1 MRIRI
6 RVPQVLVAVAIL
18 AFGAVAAAVTAQY
31 QFDMQPCA
39 WCVLQ
44 RFIYLVVGALALAGA
59 FFANRTRRVF
69 TWLALLGA
77 LAGIASALWQQFYA
91 ASQLSC
97 DRTLAERIITG
108 LHLDRLAPDLFIAYA
123 SCADAAVDMVGVP
136 FAIWSCALFVLLA
149 LLIAWTLRTAGRPA
163 RTRA

>member
-18 AFGAVAAAVTAQY
+18 AFGSVAAALRVAVPVRHAALPVVRAAALHLSRRRRARARRRLLR
-31 QFDMQPCA
+31 QPDSP
-39 WCVLQ
+39 
-44 RFIYLVVGALALAGA
+44 
-59 FFANRTRRVF
+59 RRD
-69 TWLALLGA
+69 WLALLGA
-77 LAGIASALWQQFYA
+77 LRGVASALWQQFYA
-91 ASQLSC
+91 VSQLSC

-123 SCADAAVDMVGVP
+123 SCADAAVDMAGVP

-149 LLIAWTLRTAGRPA
+149 LLIAWTLRTADAR